1 MMPDDNAATFGQ
13 SRQTEAASLQAERR
27 VKRPIEPQARA
38 YVLPCSS
45 TFRDKVMAL
54 AARRGVSAGDL
65 ARSVLLLISKDVLS
79 RTVDPGEP
87 SPEDREIV
95 KLQSGLTKGRT
106 LKRKPRLQ
114 LRLPAGHDMAE
125 LRRALSLALDL
136 EAGEQEIAVEND
148 ADRQT
153 KAEPGRV
160 RDGQSDEI
168 NSLRRIID
176 TIALRP
182 LENGVTSRVEA
193 LHVLGFSPF
202 VTPDRASIRSRFRQ
216 LARVYHPD
224 APLGDHVLM
233 SQLNEALERLI
244 PF

>member
-1 MMPDDNAATFGQ
+1 
-13 SRQTEAASLQAERR
+13 
-27 VKRPIEPQARA
+27 
-38 YVLPCSS
+38 
-45 TFRDKVMAL
+45 
-54 AARRGVSAGDL
+54 
-65 ARSVLLLISKDVLS
+65 VLS
-79 RTVDPGEP
+79 RAVDPGEP
-87 SPEDREIV
+87 TPEDREIV

-114 LRLPAGHDMAE
+114 FRLPAGHDMAE

-136 EAGEQEIAVEND
+136 AAGEQEIAVKND
-148 ADRQT
+148 ANPQT
-153 KAEPGRV
+153 KAEPGRG
-160 RDGQSDEI
+160 RDGQSNEI

-182 LENGVTSRVEA
+182 LENGVTSRAEA

-202 VTPDRASIRSRFRQ
+202 ATPDRVSIRSRFRQ

-244 PF
+244 SF

>member
-1 MMPDDNAATFGQ
+1 M
-13 SRQTEAASLQAERR
+13 SLRLERR
-27 VKRPIEPQARA
+27 VKRPVEPQVRA

-45 TFRDKVMAL
+45 AFRDKVMVL

-79 RTVDPGEP
+79 RAVDPGEP
-87 SPEDREIV
+87 TPEDREIV

-114 LRLPAGHDMAE
+114 FRLPAGHDMAE

-182 LENGVTSRVEA
+182 LENGVTSRAEA

-202 VTPDRASIRSRFRQ
+202 ATPDRASIRSRFRQ

-224 APLGDHVLM
+224 AQLGDHVLM

-244 PF
+244 SF

>member
-1 MMPDDNAATFGQ
+1 M
-13 SRQTEAASLQAERR
+13 
-27 VKRPIEPQARA
+27 KRPIEPQARA

-45 TFRDKVMAL
+45 AFRDKVMAL

-79 RTVDPGEP
+79 RAVDPGEP
-87 SPEDREIV
+87 TPEDREIV

-114 LRLPAGHDMAE
+114 FRLPAGHDMAE

-136 EAGEQEIAVEND
+136 AAGEQEITIEND
-148 ADRQT
+148 AARQT
-153 KAEPGRV
+153 KAEPGRG

-182 LENGVTSRVEA
+182 LENGVTSRAEA

-202 VTPDRASIRSRFRQ
+202 ATPDRASIRSRFRQ

-244 PF
+244 SF

>member
-1 MMPDDNAATFGQ
+1 M
-13 SRQTEAASLQAERR
+13 SLRLERR
-27 VKRPIEPQARA
+27 VKRPVEPQVRA

-45 TFRDKVMAL
+45 AFRDKVMVL

-79 RTVDPGEP
+79 RAVDPGEP
-87 SPEDREIV
+87 TPEDREIV

-114 LRLPAGHDMAE
+114 FRLPAGHDMAE

-136 EAGEQEIAVEND
+136 AAGEQEIAVKND
-148 ADRQT
+148 ADPQT
-153 KAEPGRV
+153 KAEPGRG
-160 RDGQSDEI
+160 RDGQSNEI

-182 LENGVTSRVEA
+182 LENGVTSRAEA

-202 VTPDRASIRSRFRQ
+202 ATPDRVSIRSRFRQ

-244 PF
+244 SF

>member
-1 MMPDDNAATFGQ
+1 MPDDNAATFGR
-13 SRQTEAASLQAERR
+13 SRQAEAAPLRTERR
-27 VKRPIEPQARA
+27 VKRPAEPRGRA

-45 TFRDKVMAL
+45 TFRDKVVAL

-65 ARSVLLLISKDVLS
+65 ARAVLLLIPKDVLA
-79 RTVDPGEP
+79 RAVDPGEP
-87 SPEDREIV
+87 TPEDREIV
-95 KLQSGLTKGRT
+95 KLKSGPTKGRT

-114 LRLPAGHDMAE
+114 LRLPSGHSMAE

-136 EAGEQEIAVEND
+136 AAGEQEIALEND
-148 ADRQT
+148 AARQT
-153 KAEPGRV
+153 KAEFDRASD
-160 RDGQSDEI
+160 RQSDEI

-182 LENGVTSRVEA
+182 LENGVVLRGEA
-193 LHVLGFSPF
+193 LHVLGFSPSAM
-202 VTPDRASIRSRFRQ
+202 PGRASIRSRFRQ

>member
-1 MMPDDNAATFGQ
+1 MPDDNAAAFGR
-13 SRQTEAASLQAERR
+13 SRQTEAAPLRAERR
-27 VKRPIEPQARA
+27 VKRPAEPRGRA

-45 TFRDKVMAL
+45 TFRNKVMAL
-54 AARRGVSAGDL
+54 AAQRGVSAGDL
-65 ARSVLLLISKDVLS
+65 ARAVLLLIPKGVLAQA
-79 RTVDPGEP
+79 VEP
-87 SPEDREIV
+87 SEPTPEDREIV
-95 KLQSGLTKGRT
+95 KLQSGPTKGRT

-136 EAGEQEIAVEND
+136 AAGEQEIAVEND

-153 KAEPGRV
+153 KAESDRA
-160 RDGQSDEI
+160 RDRQSDEI

-182 LENGVTSRVEA
+182 LENGVTLRGEA

-202 VTPDRASIRSRFRQ
+202 AMPDRASIRSRFRQ

-233 SQLNEALERLI
+233 SQLNEALERLS
-244 PF
+244 PS

>member
-1 MMPDDNAATFGQ
+1 M
-13 SRQTEAASLQAERR
+13 
-27 VKRPIEPQARA
+27 KRPIEPQARA

-87 SPEDREIV
+87 SSEDREIV

-114 LRLPAGHDMAE
+114 FRLPAGHDMVE

-136 EAGEQEIAVEND
+136 AAGEQEITIEND
-148 ADRQT
+148 AARQT
-153 KAEPGRV
+153 KAEPGRG

-182 LENGVTSRVEA
+182 LENGVTSRVAA
-193 LHVLGFSPF
+193 LHVLGFPPF
-202 VTPDRASIRSRFRQ
+202 VTPDRASIRGRFRQ

-244 PF
+244 SF